1 MVFVFILAAVTFAL
15 ILIFGYKSISGFLGT
30 GEEVTFIRFKT
41 DLESSIKNIASEY
54 GAVRIQ
60 EFNPP
65 LNYEK
70 ICFIDTNFYYG
81 SLDDEVENQV
91 IWLCENEN
99 MPLACSVWQD
109 ALTVHQEGSGKSG
122 YDSVEENVFLK
133 PLAPVKI
140 KVGKISIADNT
151 GSPIG
156 YLCPPIRGGSFT
168 LQLTGKGSHTEISEA
183 VPGE

>member
-1 MVFVFILAAVTFAL
+1 MSSKKGIAIEMVFVFILAAVTFAL

-54 GAVRIQ
+54 EAVRIQ

-99 MPLACSVWQD
+99 MP
-109 ALTVHQEGSGKSG
+109 
-122 YDSVEENVFLK
+122 
-133 PLAPVKI
+133 
-140 KVGKISIADNT
+140 
-151 GSPIG
+151 
-156 YLCPPIRGGSFT
+156 
-168 LQLTGKGSHTEISEA
+168 
-183 VPGE
+183 